1 MSTCKSWRRWCLS
14 IANARLLHPLGT
26 AFDNRLPQTLANG
39 TSRLT
44 SITDTVNPNARA
56 FFLGPR
62 AWNTDLSLF
71 KNFSLSERTEGA
83 VHGGLFQLFNHPN
96 DPNPNST
103 TGLQDLSQQTNE
115 PRIVQFSAR
124 IQW

>member
-1 MSTCKSWRRWCLS
+1 MR
-14 IANARLLHPLGT
+14 PLGA

-44 SITDTVNPNARA
+44 SITDTVNSNARA

-62 AWNTDLSLF
+62 AWNTDVSLF
-71 KNFSLSERTEGA
+71 KTFSVSERLKVRFTA
-83 VHGGLFQLFNHPN
+83 DFFNAFNHPN
-96 DPNPNST
+96 DVNPNST